1 MIHILV
7 ADDEAGIRETL
18 SSVLQDEG
26 YRVSVAASLPEAF
39 RVGEADPPDL
49 CLVDVWLGEDDG
61 LSFLDEIGRWEDPP
75 AVVMMSGHGT
85 IETAVRA
92 LKAGASDY
100 IEKPFSIDRVLTVT
114 VNALR
119 LRGLEREN
127 RALREKVSGRYEM
140 VGISPATG
148 ALRELIGRI
157 APTEGWV
164 LVSGENGTGKE
175 LVARAIHEG
184 SSRSRGPFVD
194 VNCAAIPETLIE
206 SELFG
211 HEKGAFTGAHARRPG
226 KFEQASGGVLFLD
239 EIGDMALSTQARV
252 LRVLQERSLTRLG
265 GNRSIPLDVRV
276 VAATNR
282 DLSAMIALKE
292 FREDLFYRLN
302 VVSVRV
308 PSLRERR
315 EDIPLLVEHFVETLC
330 RDYGHRPK
338 RFSREA
344 LEALSSRNWPGNV
357 RELKNSVERL
367 LILAPGPEI
376 GVRDLD
382 PVSSPESPVA
392 VPAVGLSGGAPG
404 ERGTGEGVPEESRE
418 DLPFR
423 EARDRFER
431 EYLLGV
437 LSRCGGNI
445 AKAALRLGM
454 DRTSLHRRI
463 RQWEGEEG
471 KGSGE
476 GAESPSGD
484 RLP

>member
-1 MIHILV
+1 MRHILV

-18 SSVLQDEG
+18 SSVLRDEG
-26 YRVSVAASLPEAF
+26 YRVSAAASLPEAV
-39 RVGEADPPDL
+39 RIGETDPPDL

-61 LSFLDEIGRWEDPP
+61 LSFLDEIGSWEDPP

-85 IETAVRA
+85 IETAVKS

-100 IEKPFSIDRVLTVT
+100 IEKPFSLDRVLTVAA
-114 VNALR
+114 NALR

-127 RALREKVSGRYEM
+127 RALREKVSSRYEM
-140 VGISPATG
+140 VGSSPAMG

-175 LVARAIHEG
+175 LVARAIYEG
-184 SSRSRGPFVD
+184 SARSRGPFVD

-211 HEKGAFTGAHARRPG
+211 HEKGAFTGAHVRRQG

-239 EIGDMALSTQARV
+239 EVGDMAPSTQARV

-265 GNRSIPLDVRV
+265 GNRPIPLDVRV

-282 DLSAMIALKE
+282 DLPAMIARKE

-315 EDIPLLVEHFVETLC
+315 EDIPLLVEHFVESLC

-344 LEALSSRNWPGNV
+344 LSALSSRDWPGNV
-357 RELKNSVERL
+357 RELKNAVERL

-382 PVSSPESPVA
+382 PVS
-392 VPAVGLSGGAPG
+392 PAALPASGSSGGASG
-404 ERGTGEGVPEESRE
+404 GVGPEAAPSEESRE

-423 EARDRFER
+423 EARERFER

-476 GAESPSGD
+476 GISSGD
-484 RLP
+484 RTS